1 MERRKVHSPHAL
13 QVHRPDLDHSL
24 LLLGFEDAIAAAAR
38 HLGHVQELSAID
50 HMVVWYCV
58 RRYNR
63 ACPVAVCHIS
73 SEGTYLH
80 AGPRRSR

>member
-1 MERRKVHSPHAL
+1 VERRKVHSPHAL

-50 HMVVWYCV
+50 HMVV
-58 RRYNR
+58 
-63 ACPVAVCHIS
+63 
-73 SEGTYLH
+73 
-80 AGPRRSR
+80 